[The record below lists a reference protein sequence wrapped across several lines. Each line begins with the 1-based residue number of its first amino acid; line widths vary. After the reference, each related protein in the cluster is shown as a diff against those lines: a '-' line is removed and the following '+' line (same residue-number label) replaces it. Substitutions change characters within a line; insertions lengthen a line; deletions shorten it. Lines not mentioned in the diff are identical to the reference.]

1 MSVGAG
7 MSAANTY
14 YVQPLLDTLGHD
26 FGVGSGIA
34 GLVTTFAQVGYVLG
48 LALIVPL
55 GDLVERRRLVT
66 ITTAAT
72 GLGLLGMAA
81 APNIAVLMVLAAI
94 VGFCTVTAQIF
105 VPFAAH
111 LATPVNRGRS
121 VGIVMSGL
129 LIGILLARTVSGVI
143 AGATSWRVVYLVAAV
158 LTFALSVACRME
170 LPSSAP
176 TTRTAY
182 HRLLGSVARIYLDE
196 PALRRRGLYGALVF
210 ASFSAFW
217 TAIAFQMADQYH
229 FSQTVIGLFGLL
241 GVAGAGCAQVAG
253 RIADAGWG
261 RVATAGFILLTA
273 VSWIAGWAGGSRIGW
288 LVAGILVL
296 DLGVQGTH
304 ISNQSEV
311 YRLRPEARSR
321 LTTGY
326 MCTYFVGGVTGSAL
340 AGAVYGAYG
349 WKGVCLLGA
358 VFPTLAL
365 LVWLTEAR
373 WPLRTMARG

>member
-111 LATPVNRGRS
+111 LATPMNRGRS

-210 ASFSAFW
+210 ASFSTFW

-241 GVAGAGCAQVAG
+241 GVAGAGCAQ
-253 RIADAGWG
+253 
-261 RVATAGFILLTA
+261 
-273 VSWIAGWAGGSRIGW
+273 
-288 LVAGILVL
+288 
-296 DLGVQGTH
+296 
-304 ISNQSEV
+304 
-311 YRLRPEARSR
+311 
-321 LTTGY
+321 
-326 MCTYFVGGVTGSAL
+326 
-340 AGAVYGAYG
+340 
-349 WKGVCLLGA
+349 
-358 VFPTLAL
+358 
-365 LVWLTEAR
+365 
-373 WPLRTMARG
+373 

>member
-1 MSVGAG
+1 
-7 MSAANTY
+7 
-14 YVQPLLDTLGHD
+14 
-26 FGVGSGIA
+26 
-34 GLVTTFAQVGYVLG
+34 
-48 LALIVPL
+48 
-55 GDLVERRRLVT
+55 
-66 ITTAAT
+66 
-72 GLGLLGMAA
+72 
-81 APNIAVLMVLAAI
+81 
-94 VGFCTVTAQIF
+94 TVTAQIF
-105 VPFAAH
+105 APFAAH
-111 LATPVNRGRS
+111 LATPMNRGRS

-210 ASFSAFW
+210 ASFSTFW